1 MSYNP
6 KANYRIAYSQQAKIQ
21 KQLRKYSLR
30 HGKSFHNAV
39 VAYNEMTTHD
49 QYAGDGINGG
59 SHGIRV
65 DISVDPRR
73 PVIHVEIDAL
83 QSGLFFRCEQNGD
96 IVIQEVAL

>member
-6 KANYRIAYSQQAKIQ
+6 NANYDISPTHQAKIQ
-21 KQLRKYSLR
+21 KQLDRIQRKAFR
-30 HGKSFHNAV
+30 NAV
-39 VAYNEMTTHD
+39 FVYNQMKPNR

-73 PVIHVEIDAL
+73 PVIHVEVDAID
-83 QSGLFFRCEQNGD
+83 SGLFFRCEQGGD
-96 IVIQEVAL
+96 IVIQELAL